1 MENRFVMG
9 NRQGIEALQSGGVI
23 AYPTEGVW
31 GLGCDPA
38 DDQAVFRILELK
50 QRPVAKGV
58 ILLGSRLEHLAPWLG
73 RLDRDEW
80 QKLADSRGKGVSWL
94 VPHEGCSPWWITGD
108 QPNVAVR
115 LTNHPVVTALCDG
128 FGGAIVSTSANPG
141 GLPPALNALRV
152 RSYFGDLIDVIV
164 PGALGGQNGPS
175 EIRTLRGDTLI
186 RPATK

>member
-1 MENRFVMG
+1 MSSAFVLG
-9 NRQGIEALQSGGVI
+9 IRQGVEALRQGGVI

-38 DDQAVFRILELK
+38 DYPALQRILDLK

-58 ILLGSRLEHLAPWLG
+58 ILLGSRLEQLAPWLG
-73 RLDRDEW
+73 SLSRDEW
-80 QKLADSRGKGVSWL
+80 NRLAQSRGKGVSWL
-94 VPHEGCSPWWITGD
+94 VPHEGNTPWWITGD

-115 LTNHPVVTALCDG
+115 LTDHPVVCDLCDG

-141 GLPPALNALRV
+141 GMAPALNALRV
-152 RSYFGDLIDVIV
+152 RSYFGNLIEVIV

-175 EIRTLRGDTLI
+175 EIRTLRGDAVI
-186 RPATK
+186 RPGK